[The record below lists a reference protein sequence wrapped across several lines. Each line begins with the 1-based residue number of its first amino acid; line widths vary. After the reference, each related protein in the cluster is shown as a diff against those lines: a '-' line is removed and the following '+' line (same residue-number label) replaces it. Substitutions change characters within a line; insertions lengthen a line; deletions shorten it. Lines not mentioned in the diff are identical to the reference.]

1 VNVTWSSDRPWA
13 VGRPSVQGLPA
24 VGQTLKGA
32 FDAWAGSP
40 AVSQRWKRCDATGAN
55 CTDIPG
61 ATGATYV
68 PTDADIGRTL
78 RIDETATEAGMTSTV
93 DGRATAT
100 PVFIPAV
107 TYEGQSLVAGD
118 SALPGHLDATTT
130 ASSCAAPKP
139 APATT
144 SGSEIRFYDVFGVTS
159 LINEPACIW
168 LAQMPN
174 ASGALCSSD
183 FVFYSPT
190 FDPADLRRNY
200 VADDGFGLP
209 FSATLPPGASA
220 QAVFFDDMFHACGS
234 YGLMIGSDAPF
245 ATGRPR
251 LSGSAA
257 MGARMASTSGTWAG
271 APAFA
276 YRWRRCNASGG
287 GCTPIGGATSAAYT
301 PTRADLGST
310 LRSRV
315 TATRGGRSAS
325 SDSAPSRVIA
335 DRTAPRGTVRL
346 GSRNL
351 RKAVKSGRVPV
362 RVRCDESCSAVVQV
376 RVTRKLAKAL
386 GLGRKTVIAKARGSL
401 RANRRKTLR
410 SKLTARARRALRRR
424 TSLKLRLAATFTDPA
439 GNRAR
444 LTRKGTLK
452 RPAKRRH

>member
-1 VNVTWSSDRPWA
+1 
-13 VGRPSVQGLPA
+13 
-24 VGQTLKGA
+24 
-32 FDAWAGSP
+32 
-40 AVSQRWKRCDATGAN
+40 
-55 CTDIPG
+55 
-61 ATGATYV
+61 
-68 PTDADIGRTL
+68 
-78 RIDETATEAGMTSTV
+78 
-93 DGRATAT
+93 
-100 PVFIPAV
+100 
-107 TYEGQSLVAGD
+107 
-118 SALPGHLDATTT
+118 
-130 ASSCAAPKP
+130 
-139 APATT
+139 
-144 SGSEIRFYDVFGVTS
+144 
-159 LINEPACIW
+159 
-168 LAQMPN
+168 
-174 ASGALCSSD
+174 
-183 FVFYSPT
+183 
-190 FDPADLRRNY
+190 
-200 VADDGFGLP
+200 
-209 FSATLPPGASA
+209 
-220 QAVFFDDMFHACGS
+220 
-234 YGLMIGSDAPF
+234 MIGSDAPF

-257 MGARMASTSGTWAG
+257 TGARMATTSGTWAG